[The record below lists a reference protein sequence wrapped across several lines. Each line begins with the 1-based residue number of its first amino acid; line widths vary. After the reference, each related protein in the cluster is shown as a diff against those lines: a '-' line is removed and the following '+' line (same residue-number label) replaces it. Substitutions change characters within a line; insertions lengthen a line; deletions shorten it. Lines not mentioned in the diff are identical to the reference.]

1 MEWRPRLGKPVFFL
15 YKPPSL
21 RPGGSLSFL
30 FHQEGWWPKLELESR
45 PSCDNIGL
53 WFLVVSLGFLQS
65 GHNKRMFWYSK
76 HVEGCLMKEYK
87 YDPTVGD
94 RHWALVWFAPP
105 RCSLLTTH
113 MYWFVL
119 YCVEL
124 KLWQRCHREKFVQGV
139 LVKFL
144 WQFAISAALSWAGWR
159 VSRFL
164 QDWITVAGLYLM
176 SACKRTGL

>member
-87 YDPTVGD
+87 YDPTDSG
-94 RHWALVWFAPP
+94 RWALSIGLVCSTSLFRHACIGSPYIALLSSTCGNAAIERNLPKNCIWGSCGSLAPLQP
-105 RCSLLTTH
+105 C
-113 MYWFVL
+113 F
-119 YCVEL
+119 
-124 KLWQRCHREKFVQGV
+124 
-139 LVKFL
+139 
-144 WQFAISAALSWAGWR
+144 R
-159 VSRFL
+159 VVGEPGSFF
-164 QDWITVAGLYLM
+164 
-176 SACKRTGL
+176 RTGQ